1 MPMLKLP
8 GLIDPHVHVREPGA
22 THKEDWATATA
33 AALAGGFTAI
43 LAMPNTQP
51 PVTDASTLEATLARA
66 AQKARCDYAQYL
78 GATARFGPR
87 HAQLAP
93 RAAGLKLYLSRTF
106 GPLWLAHTESW
117 HAPFRLWPSRAPLVV
132 HAERVTLAAALFFAR
147 LYDRPIH
154 VAHVA
159 YREEILLIRG
169 AKERGWPVTC
179 EVTPHHLFLTQEDV
193 PRIGEGR
200 AEVRPKLGLPQD
212 RAALWE
218 NLPVIDVFATD
229 HAPHTVQE
237 KDSPQ
242 PPPGYPGLE
251 TALALLLTAVRE
263 ERLTLEDLVQR
274 MHHRVRTIWRL
285 PGQPETWT
293 EVDPE
298 ARWEIPDHGWHT
310 RANWSPFAG
319 MVVYG
324 RVRRVTLRGREAFR
338 EGRILAPPGYGRDL
352 REEGGTLSS
361 AGKSP

>member
-1 MPMLKLP
+1 MALLRLP

-22 THKEDWATATA
+22 THKEDWSTATA

-51 PVTDASTLEATLARA
+51 PVTDATTLEATLRLARE
-66 AQKARCDYAQYL
+66 KARCDYAQYL
-78 GATARFGPR
+78 GATAHFGPR
-87 HAQLAP
+87 EAVLAP
-93 RAAGLKLYLSRTF
+93 RTAGLKLYLSRTF
-106 GPLWLAHTESW
+106 GPLWLASTETW
-117 HAPFRLWPSRAPLVV
+117 HHPFRLWPQEAPLVV

-147 LYDRPIH
+147 LYRRPIH

-179 EVTPHHLFLTQEDV
+179 EVTPHHLFLTQEDI

-218 NLPVIDVFATD
+218 NLEVVDVFATD

-251 TALALLLTAVRE
+251 TALPLLLTAMQE
-263 ERLTLEDLVQR
+263 GRLTLDDLVQR
-274 MHHRVRTIWRL
+274 MHHRVRAIWRL
-285 PGQPETWT
+285 PEQRETWV
-293 EVDPE
+293 EVDPR
-298 ARWEIPDHGWHT
+298 ARWEIPAHGWHT
-310 RANWSPFAG
+310 RANWTPFVG
-319 MVVYG
+319 VKVQG
-324 RVRRVTLRGREAFR
+324 RVKRVVLRGKEVYRD
-338 EGRILAPPGYGRDL
+338 GRVLALPGSGRPL
-352 REEGGTLSS
+352 RGV
-361 AGKSP
+361 

>member
-1 MPMLKLP
+1 MVLRLP

-51 PVTDASTLEATLARA
+51 PVTTAEVLEQTLALAR
-66 AQKARCDYAQYL
+66 QKARCDYAQYL
-78 GATARFGPR
+78 GGTGRFSARE
-87 HAQLAP
+87 AALAP

-106 GPLWLAHTESW
+106 GPLWLANTEVW
-117 HAPFRLWPSRAPLVV
+117 HGPFHLWPREAPLVV

-179 EVTPHHLFLTQEDV
+179 EVTPHHLFLSQEDV

-200 AEVRPKLGLPQD
+200 AEVRPSLGTAQD
-212 RAALWE
+212 REALWQ
-218 NLPVIDVFATD
+218 NLEVIDVFATD
-229 HAPHTVQE
+229 HAPHTLQE
-237 KDSPQ
+237 KDGPQ

-251 TALALLLTAVRE
+251 TALPLFLTAVKE
-263 ERLTLEDLVQR
+263 GRLTIEDVVHR
-274 MHHRVRTIWRL
+274 MHHRVRALWRL
-285 PGQPETWT
+285 PQQPETWV

-298 ARWEIPDHGWHT
+298 VPWEIPEQGWHT
-310 RANWSPFAG
+310 RANWTPFAG
-319 MVVYG
+319 WRVYG
-324 RVRRVTLRGREAFR
+324 RVRRVVLRGKEVYQD
-338 EGRILAPPGYGRDL
+338 GQVLAPPGYGRLL
-352 REEGGTLSS
+352 RG
-361 AGKSP
+361 

>member
-1 MPMLKLP
+1 MALLRLP

-22 THKEDWATATA
+22 TYKEDWSTATA

-51 PVTDASTLEATLARA
+51 PVTDETTLEAALQLARE
-66 AQKARCDYAQYL
+66 KARCDYAQYL
-78 GATARFGPR
+78 GATAHFGPR
-87 HAQLAP
+87 EAALAP
-93 RAAGLKLYLSRTF
+93 RTAGLKLYLSRTF
-106 GPLWLAHTESW
+106 GPLWLVSTETW
-117 HAPFRLWPSRAPLVV
+117 HHPFRLWPQEAPLVV

-147 LYDRPIH
+147 LYRRPIH

-179 EVTPHHLFLTQEDV
+179 EVTPHHLFLTQEDI

-218 NLPVIDVFATD
+218 NLEVVDVFATD
-229 HAPHTVQE
+229 HAPHAVQE

-251 TALALLLTAVRE
+251 TALPLLLTAVQE
-263 ERLTLEDLVQR
+263 GRLTLDDLVQR
-274 MHHRVRTIWRL
+274 MHHRVRAIWRL
-285 PGQPETWT
+285 PEQGETWV
-293 EVDPE
+293 EVDPQ
-298 ARWEIPDHGWHT
+298 ARWEIPAHGWHT
-310 RANWSPFAG
+310 RADWTPFVG
-319 MVVYG
+319 MKVQG
-324 RVRRVTLRGREAFR
+324 RVKRVVLRGKAVYQD
-338 EGRILAPPGYGRDL
+338 GRVLAPPGSGRSL
-352 REEGGTLSS
+352 RGV
-361 AGKSP
+361 